1 MKVFILYRICIIHHS
16 HTVMIV
22 WMEGQGHIFTFGSI
36 SIFVWGNVSCGGVLH
51 SLNGILDVY

>member
-1 MKVFILYRICIIHHS
+1 
-16 HTVMIV
+16 MIV